1 MPRQVKDARIGSRS
15 AREKLKRGGKPFYRE
30 LSPGLHLGYRRLKT
44 GGKWTVRVYA
54 GDGQYRT
61 ETLALADDHD
71 EADGK
76 HVLTYEQAQE
86 LARARSAEIL
96 AADEGGHV
104 GPYTV
109 KAAFDDYLGMLGKE
123 NRDTRETRR
132 RIGHV
137 VDALGRVELR
147 RLKKKQIEDWL
158 QSFPKTPPVNR
169 SGNPRPLPASV
180 VKEIQTKAKGND
192 AVPQSI
198 IDGDPHAVFAA
209 AVDGFESEELEEF
222 GEAIRSILAD
232 QLRKRKD
239 TANRYLTDLKAALN
253 YAYNEGKAASDRAWR
268 TVKPFR
274 AVSGARVRY
283 LSMDEITRLLNA
295 CPPDLRALVN
305 GALLTGARLS
315 DLTGMKSGDFLPDS
329 NAVLVGNRK
338 GHHAGKNAFPCYLSP
353 EGMKFFQSH
362 TAGRDP
368 GEMMFTR
375 DDGRAW
381 SRHDV
386 NRPLREANKAA
397 KIKPPATFHVLRHSY
412 ASHAVMAGVPLMV
425 VANNLG
431 HSDTRMCERHY
442 SHLSQSYARDQIAKG
457 LPIWGIESANVEPI
471 RGSK

>member
-30 LSPGLHLGYRRLKT
+30 ISPGVHLGYRKLKT

-54 GDGQYRT
+54 GDGRYRT

-76 HVLTYEQAQE
+76 RVLNYEQAQE

-132 RIGHV
+132 RVGHV
-137 VDALGRVELR
+137 VDALGHIELR

-158 QSFPKTPPVNR
+158 LSFPQTPPVYRN
-169 SGNPRPLPASV
+169 GKPRPVDMS
-180 VKEIQTKAKGND
+180 
-192 AVPQSI
+192 
-198 IDGDPHAVFAA
+198 DPEV
-209 AVDGFESEELEEF
+209 
-222 GEAIRSILAD
+222 
-232 QLRKRKD
+232 QRKRKD

-253 YAYNEGKAASDRAWR
+253 HAYNEGKAASDRAWR
-268 TVKPFR
+268 TVKPFN

-283 LSMDEITRLLNA
+283 LSMEEITRLLNA

-315 DLTGMKSGDFLPDS
+315 DLTGMKAGDFLPDS
-329 NAVLVGNRK
+329 DAVLVGNRK
-338 GHHAGKNAFPCYLSP
+338 GHHARKKPFPCYLSP

-386 NRPLREANKAA
+386 NRPLREANSAA

-412 ASHAVMAGVPLMV
+412 ASHAVMGGIPLMV

-431 HSDTRMCERHY
+431 HSDTRMCEEHY
-442 SHLSQSYARDQIAKG
+442 LHLAPSYARDEIAKG
-457 LPIWGIESANVEPI
+457 LPTWGVEIDETVTPM
-471 RGSK
+471 RAR